1 MPRAAWKGPFFVAF
15 PGLKQ
20 AVQAGTPIATQ
31 GLLLFSSFITN
42 TARSC
47 TILPS
52 FVGLKFLV
60 HNGKDYLPVH
70 VTEEMIGHK
79 LGEFAFTRKR
89 FTYRF
94 TKAK

>member
-1 MPRAAWKGPFFVAF
+1 MP
-15 PGLKQ
+15 LK
-20 AVQAGTPIATQ
+20 VCELKYSEM
-31 GLLLFSSFITN
+31 LLELFNSKIVHFI
-42 TARSC
+42 ARSC

>member
-1 MPRAAWKGPFFVAF
+1 MRAAWKGPFFVTF
-15 PGLKQ
+15 PGLRQ
-20 AVQAGTPIATQ
+20 AIENKMPIATQ
-31 GLLLFSSFITN
+31 
-42 TARSC
+42 ARSC
-47 TILPS
+47 TVLPS

-60 HNGKDYLPVH
+60 HNGKDYTPVE

-79 LGEFAFTRKR
+79 LGEFSATRRR

>member
-1 MPRAAWKGPFFVAF
+1 MVLPSQHKVC
-15 PGLKQ
+15 
-20 AVQAGTPIATQ
+20 TE
-31 GLLLFSSFITN
+31 LLNKYTFCAYNII
-42 TARSC
+42 ARSC

-60 HNGKDYLPVH
+60 HNGKEYIPVH

-79 LGEFAFTRKR
+79 LGEFSFTRKR

-94 TKAK
+94 TKNK